1 MTENYRHLI
10 KLVHEQVKRFERLYN
25 AKGIVKNASERVQ
38 RNFSNVQNIANE
50 KYDIVAKVSKLNIQG
65 YFIIRLFALTNAF

>member
-50 KYDIVAKVSKLNIQG
+50 KYDIVAKVSELNIQG

>member
-10 KLVHEQVKRFERLYN
+10 KLVHEQVKKFETLYN

-38 RNFSNVQNIANE
+38 RNFSNVQNVANE
-50 KYDIVAKVSKLNIQG
+50 KYDIVAKVNELNIKS
-65 YFIIRLFALTNAF
+65 IHS

>member
-1 MTENYRHLI
+1 MTQNYKHLI

-50 KYDIVAKVSKLNIQG
+50 KYDIVAKVSELD
-65 YFIIRLFALTNAF
+65 IILLLFNSLH